1 MSDTPHDPASGGPP
15 PDDVDRRFREIV
27 AGLMGPT
34 ADPGVDDEPA
44 GDADE
49 PREPVPGPDPGPAAG
64 SSTAPGQGGDETDD
78 SAEPTTIPFDARGY
92 AVPPAGV
99 AGVPGRWRGSEGQDA
114 SGDDHFV
121 PDPPPPLPAGDLHF
135 WAILVG
141 LTVGPLL
148 LVLSYV
154 LPLLDETWGWVGIA
168 MAVAGF
174 VLLVLRQPRDHR
186 DDDWGAQ
193 V

>member
-1 MSDTPHDPASGGPP
+1 VSDAPHDPASGGPP

-27 AGLMGPT
+27 AGLTGPPEPEAHSDPPADTTGDSDGSGDTDTRTASPT
-34 ADPGVDDEPA
+34 AGGRAPGAGDDEAGEPA
-44 GDADE
+44 
-49 PREPVPGPDPGPAAG
+49 
-64 SSTAPGQGGDETDD
+64 
-78 SAEPTTIPFDARGY
+78 TIPFDRRGY

-99 AGVPGRWRGSEGQDA
+99 AGVPGRWRGSQGEDA
-114 SGDDHFV
+114 EEDDHFV
-121 PDPPPPLPAGDLHF
+121 PAPPPPLPAGDLHF

-154 LPLLDETWGWVGIA
+154 LPLLDETWGWVGIG

-186 DDDWGAQ
+186 EDDWGAQ